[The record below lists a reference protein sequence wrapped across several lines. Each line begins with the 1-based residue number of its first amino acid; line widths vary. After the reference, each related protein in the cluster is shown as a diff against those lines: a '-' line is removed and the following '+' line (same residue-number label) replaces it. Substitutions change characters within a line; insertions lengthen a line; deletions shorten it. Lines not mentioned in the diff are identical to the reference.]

1 LVDYD
6 TTDIAASYDL
16 GRDHG
21 PAYLDLWMRTV
32 GAYAHAPRA
41 ILDLGCGTGR
51 FSRALAAHF
60 DAELI
65 GVDPSSKMLEQARRK
80 PGDHRVQYQSGRGE
94 AIPLPDGSVD
104 LVFMSMVLHHV
115 PDPAAL
121 ARECRRVLRP
131 EGIVF
136 LRGAVREHLAGY
148 PDVPFFPAM
157 VPILERI
164 LPPAS
169 FVRDTFEAAGFRTLA
184 IDVIRQEVAPSFD
197 AYAAKIATRADSVI
211 ASLEPADFDAG
222 MAALRAHAAR
232 TPGVAVLEPIDVFV
246 FRADG

>member
-1 LVDYD
+1 MDYD
-6 TTDIAASYDL
+6 TTDIAATYDL

-32 GAYAHAPRA
+32 GAYVRAPRA

-51 FSRALAAHF
+51 FSSALAAHF

-65 GVDPSSKMLEQARRK
+65 GVEPSTKMLEQARRK
-80 PGDHRVQYQSGRGE
+80 PADRRVRFESGRGE
-94 AIPLPDGSVD
+94 AIPLPDGSID
-104 LVFMSMVLHHV
+104 LVFMSMVFHHV
-115 PDPAAL
+115 SDPALL
-121 ARECRRVLRP
+121 ARECHRVLRRD
-131 EGIVF
+131 GIAF
-136 LRGAVREHLAGY
+136 LRGCVREQFANL

-157 VPILERI
+157 VPILERV
-164 LPPAS
+164 LSPAS

-211 ASLEPADFDAG
+211 ASLEPADFEAG
-222 MAALRAHAAR
+222 MTALRAHAAR
-232 TPGVAVLEPIDVFV
+232 NPGVAVFEPVDVFV
-246 FRADG
+246 FRSGD